1 MLFSHPD
8 ALWFAILRDGT
19 SALQVGSRPFS
30 FLPNTRSTQGSD
42 GQAPPNLHLMTT
54 LHKRLLFPTEST
66 MKKSSLFGFPR
77 VRLRKRID
85 DTCYLPVF
93 SV

>member
-1 MLFSHPD
+1 MLLDPD
-8 ALWFAILRDGT
+8 ATGLLFAGRDVSTTGRL
-19 SALQVGSRPFS
+19 APFS
-30 FLPNTRSTQGSD
+30 LFLATSTPHHPQKK
-42 GQAPPNLHLMTT
+42 PNLHLMTT
-54 LHKRLLFPTEST
+54 ISKRLLFPTEST